1 MKILKSNQYN
11 QGIGKYKL
19 LSSTAGVGSIITT
32 KVGSYVLIS
41 DINKWKFI
49 KWANSKVESIRKSKS
64 DDRKVYETSKTEI
77 SNRGFDFIDD
87 QRFIRFIKAEKELNS
102 LVCLIGVPHMALNES
117 FNTPNWKNHP
127 IKTALEISGEN
138 TKGAQFDYMIVGTHF
153 PKWFKNR
160 KGELREIS
168 K

>member
-41 DINKWKFI
+41 DINKWTFI
-49 KWANSKVESIRKSKS
+49 KWANSKVSLNS
-64 DDRKVYETSKTEI
+64 DSRKVYEVSKAEM
-77 SNRGFDFIDD
+77 SNRGLDFIDD
-87 QRFIRFIKAEKELNS
+87 QRFIRFIRSEKKLNN
-102 LVCLIGVPHMALNES
+102 LICLIGVPHMTLNES

-127 IKTALEISGEN
+127 IKTALENAGETGTSG
-138 TKGAQFDYMIVGTHF
+138 DYMIVGTHF
-153 PKWFKNR
+153 PKWF
-160 KGELREIS
+160 
-168 K
+168 